1 MAFADEFLPEFDHE
15 MQTTRAL
22 LERAPLD
29 NASFKPHAKSRTLG
43 ALASHIANLPG
54 YGAFVV
60 NQSEVD
66 FAPGGTPNT
75 PTEYHTTS
83 ELLAAFDSKVA
94 ATRAAIAKMPDS
106 ALRDPWSLK
115 RAGTPIFTLPRV
127 AALRTFMMYHLIHH
141 RGQLSVYLRQN
152 DVPLPSI
159 YGPTADS

>member
-1 MAFADEFLPEFDHE
+1 MGFADEFLPEFDHE

-22 LERAPLD
+22 LERAPMD

-43 ALASHIANLPG
+43 ALASHIANLPA

-66 FAPGGTPNT
+66 FAPDGKPRTPD
-75 PTEYHTTS
+75 EYHTTS

-106 ALRDPWSLK
+106 SLRDPWSLK
-115 RAGTPIFTLPRV
+115 RAGTPIFTLPRA
-127 AALRTFMMYHLIHH
+127 AALRTFMLYHMIHH

-152 DVPLPSI
+152 DVALPSI